1 MEIVVDVGSG
11 ISFYSAIWLIGF
23 TTAFVRVLRDDDY
36 KSLVHCLSVAS
47 ASGFFCFAVVSIA
60 NGDNPGD
67 ASRSWY
73 WLGVAALMGLAVKEQ
88 DAVARSILS
97 KVLKV
102 FSDDSTGTKT

>member
-1 MEIVVDVGSG
+1 MRTVVDVRTGA
-11 ISFYSAIWLIGF
+11 IFYAGVWCIGF

-60 NGDNPGD
+60 NGDNTSD
-67 ASRSWY
+67 AGGSWY

-88 DAVARSILS
+88 DAVARTVLS

-102 FSDDSTGTKT
+102 FSDDNTGTKA